1 MKPPNCDV
9 GLFEFRPI
17 WWTMGNCYVFLFCFF
32 FACPFLKA
40 RCDVTTCYVSMRR
53 YRSVGMS
60 APSFSECTSIKHPE
74 DKPSRIPLLP
84 EFEPGFEPLLH

>member
-1 MKPPNCDV
+1 M
-9 GLFEFRPI
+9 
-17 WWTMGNCYVFLFCFF
+17 FLL

-40 RCDVTTCYVSMRR
+40 RRDVTTCGVSMRL

-60 APSFSECTSIKHPE
+60 APSISEYIKHPE